1 LKLTSAAKGFL
12 KDKIKSGGFSS
23 AFLLCFLNEFVG
35 TFGASYL
42 NFSSSA
48 GNSYFLAAGGA
59 FKMFIGFSFLKIRAD
74 TYPFVFKFIPKVH
87 EFLVFNAAL
96 GMVF

>member
-1 LKLTSAAKGFL
+1 MLAEEN
-12 KDKIKSGGFSS
+12 SS
-23 AFLLCFLNEFVG
+23 AFLLCFFNEFVG

-74 TYPFVFKFIPKVH
+74 PDPFVFKLIPKAH
-87 EFLVFNAAL
+87 KLLVFNAAL
-96 GMVF
+96 YGVF